1 MAEYAKLRTMDSD
14 DVDSDE
20 PAQPASLVR
29 WRPGLPSLPRSRFFW
44 LVSSQLSARTHA
56 QAHEISV
63 ELETAVSVRSEDD
76 LLWGA
81 YWCRYGI
88 KQVWAQAR
96 IVVPLC
102 LYVVGFKDGV
112 LQGRTDDVSSLV
124 LAVGATCAGLAL
136 FLEGLQLGVMPLSEA
151 MGTALPRRAPLPVTL
166 TVAGILGVG
175 VTFAEPAIGALQA
188 VGKDVD
194 CAQSPYLFELLNGWS
209 FYLVSAVG
217 AGVGVAAVIGVLRF
231 LEGWSLKPI
240 VYILLCITLSLTA
253 IVQNFTHQTHGVI
266 ALAWDCGAVTTG
278 PVTVPCVIALG
289 VGVVASS
296 PTANADNPLSAFGLV
311 TMASLLPI
319 TSVLILTLFL
329 HNYKSPESIIE
340 VCRIADAA
348 AGADEYVPL
357 GLATEK
363 ELEMELAWDGTL
375 NVTLL
380 ESGMGGSNML
390 DQVGGAEA
398 AGSWDGSGGGGVVSG
413 GSVLDDFGLS
423 AGWMDATPYAEI
435 LGGTRALGP
444 LVLFLCVTLKAGLGE
459 PLPRVRIVAKGTV
472 KDPDAG
478 KSGGPKRR
486 VVTAATNTEGR
497 GGAWSV
503 WPGIFMS
510 YTGIILFNIGL
521 KYGLSRLGNE
531 AGRTLP
537 AAFMDEPT
545 VAASPLFTPE
555 RVGIAVVLAFAYVLG
570 FTATMAEPALAA
582 LRATVQRLTRGAFS
596 PSVIR
601 WAVPFGVSLGI
612 VSGLIVVM
620 YEVDLSILLY
630 CSYFVTA
637 CVTSFA
643 SEEFTNIAWDS
654 AGVTTG
660 PITVPLVLSL
670 GSGLGVA
677 MGAKSGFGILTLSS
691 VCPILSVLVS
701 GFLPC
706 CQGKVVAPED
716 DPEAD
721 LMGGHVNV
729 GTQYSPVPDEREDK
743 SLADDKSPPTS
754 PPGSASSGRRDSEP

>member
-1 MAEYAKLRTMDSD
+1 MASSRSGRKLESWCRCACT
-14 DVDSDE
+14 
-20 PAQPASLVR
+20 
-29 WRPGLPSLPRSRFFW
+29 WLPSRTACCTALQVPTTRTHV
-44 LVSSQLSARTHA
+44 LVHSRTHA
-56 QAHEISV
+56 RSRARSHARKKHTCPPIWSLCNTETVVAHG
-63 ELETAVSVRSEDD
+63 TAADVG
-76 LLWGA
+76 LLA
-81 YWCRYGI
+81 
-88 KQVWAQAR
+88 
-96 IVVPLC
+96 
-102 LYVVGFKDGV
+102 
-112 LQGRTDDVSSLV
+112 
-124 LAVGATCAGLAL
+124 LAVGATCVGLAL

-166 TVAGILGVG
+166 GVAGVLGVG

-217 AGVGVAAVIGVLRF
+217 TGVGVAAVIGVLRF

-240 VYILLCITLSLTA
+240 VYVLLCVTLSLTA
-253 IVQNFTHQTHGVI
+253 VVQNFTRQTHGVI

-311 TMASLLPI
+311 TMASLLPV
-319 TSVLILTLFL
+319 TSVLILSLFL
-329 HNYKSPESIIE
+329 HGYKSRESIIE
-340 VCRIADAA
+340 VCRLADAESPY
-348 AGADEYVPL
+348 EYVPL
-357 GLATEK
+357 GLEVEK
-363 ELEMELAWDGTL
+363 ELEIELATDGRL
-375 NVTLL
+375 NTTLL
-380 ESGMGGSNML
+380 EMGMEGLTLPEAELMGTSSSWEDAATEYLSDGSML
-390 DQVGGAEA
+390 DTVDP
-398 AGSWDGSGGGGVVSG
+398 STVW
-413 GSVLDDFGLS
+413 LDS
-423 AGWMDATPYAEI
+423 TPYAEI

-444 LVLFLCVTLKAGLGE
+444 LVLFLCITLKAGLGE
-459 PLPRVRIVAKGTV
+459 PLPRVRIVAKGTI
-472 KDPDAG
+472 
-478 KSGGPKRR
+478 KSGKKRR
-486 VVTAATNTEGR
+486 VVSAATNTAGR
-497 GGAWSV
+497 GGAWTV

-510 YTGIILFNIGL
+510 YIGIIIFNIGL
-521 KYGLSRLGNE
+521 KHGLSRLGNE

-555 RVGIAVVLAFAYVLG
+555 RLGITIDLVFAYILG
-570 FTATMAEPALAA
+570 FAATMCEPALAA

-620 YEVDLSILLY
+620 YEIDLAVLLY

-637 CVTSFA
+637 CVTSCA

-677 MGAKSGFGILTLSS
+677 MGAKSGFGILALSS

-706 CQGKVVAPED
+706 CRGAVVTSAD
-716 DPEAD
+716 DPDND
-721 LMGGHVNV
+721 LMGSHTDA
-729 GTQYSPVPDEREDK
+729 GTQYSPVPSDN
-743 SLADDKSPPTS
+743 DDDDVSDRASPPLS
-754 PPGSASSGRRDSEP
+754 PPGSARSKRSPREDEACNLDARNP